1 LKDVIRTSLILT
13 LFSVAGAA
21 GEPNAPPS
29 VTLTVTVVNATAGG
43 TSIAGDRVVVGIYEH
58 MNPRETLEAA
68 ADEQGNAVF
77 PDIATGP
84 RTVALPRARHGD
96 MMFGGSPV
104 LLSGGGPHVSA
115 SVRVHDV
122 STDRSPLVVGTHHI
136 FVKIHGTR
144 VRVTED
150 MSLKNPTDR
159 AISSDLY
166 DEQGRP
172 VVVAVELP
180 AGYHGLRTSGYLEE
194 GEVVATD
201 DGFYDTMAMPPGEY
215 QLTFAYDLD
224 INGPA
229 VSIRRPVH
237 HPTANLIVLAELT
250 ESLSITGLDEPQTGP
265 LGQDGR
271 PITFHRRSDLKG
283 GDVVEFAVEG
293 FRVGTSYTSQ
303 WVALGLVFAALTVMS
318 LVKFARPQPS
328 QAVW

>member
-1 LKDVIRTSLILT
+1 MKDAVRTILILVI
-13 LFSVAGAA
+13 FSAAVAA
-21 GEPNAPPS
+21 GEPNAPS
-29 VTLTVTVVNATAGG
+29 AVTLTVSVVNATAGG
-43 TSIAGDRVVVGIYEH
+43 TSVSGDRVVVGIYEH

-77 PDIATGP
+77 PDIPVGP

-96 MMFGGSPV
+96 IMFGGSPV

-122 STDRSPLVVGTHHI
+122 STDRSRLVVGTHHI
-136 FVKIHGTR
+136 FVKIHGAR

-150 MSLKNPTDR
+150 MNLKNPTDR
-159 AISSDLY
+159 AISSDVY

-201 DGFYDTMAMPPGEY
+201 GGFYDTMAMPPGEY

-229 VSIRRPVH
+229 VPIRRPVH

-250 ESLSITGLDEPQTGP
+250 GGLSITGLGEPQTGP
-265 LGQDGR
+265 HGQDGR

-293 FRVGTSYTSQ
+293 FRFGTSYTIQ
-303 WVALGLVFAALTVMS
+303 WVALGVVFAALMVMS

-328 QAVW
+328 